1 MNAADLLS
9 GLGSRKEFN
18 EALPHLPP
26 GWRVAPN
33 YDRFEFRFNSVRD
46 GYQYVIRWRRTKPE
60 GWVCFEVKLATAN
73 VPGLRT
79 PLPVRRK
86 FLPQSF
92 PTPVAAA
99 MAIHLAGGV

>member
-1 MNAADLLS
+1 MNAAETLW
-9 GLGSRKEFN
+9 GLGTKKEFAD
-18 EALPHLPP
+18 ALNYLPP
-26 GWRVAPN
+26 GWYVGEN
-33 YDRFEFRFNSVRD
+33 DDRFEFRFNSVRK

-60 GWVCFEVKLATAN
+60 GWVCFEVKSSAVH
-73 VPGLRT
+73 VPGIRN

-99 MAIHLAGGV
+99 VAIHLNGGV